1 MKIPIVFNTES
12 PNVLQRRGR
21 KVREFYDPEK
31 IEWIRNGLLDL
42 GHESEA
48 IEGDGFLADRLR
60 EFFGDALESGWPGLA
75 LNLAYGVQG
84 RVRYTH
90 VPGLLDMLGIPYS
103 GSGPLGQA
111 LCADKATSKMI
122 WQFYGLP
129 TPDFAVM
136 NSPDDPTPNFK
147 FPMVIKPKTESTSL
161 GIHKVDN
168 ENELCE
174 SVGEVVSKFKQ
185 PVLIE
190 RYLPGR
196 EVNAA
201 FVGEEPRIMLPIIE
215 VRIDKKAPDI
225 YTKDDKVDQKRKI
238 EHSRADLTDSEVR
251 RIHEISQTAI
261 DVLHCRDWA
270 RVDLRADED
279 GDYQIMEVNSM
290 PHLNP
295 ESSLFYA
302 CGEYGWELTDLL
314 DKVIE
319 STVKRYEKYGNENK

>member
-111 LCADKATSKMI
+111 LCADK
-122 WQFYGLP
+122 
-129 TPDFAVM
+129 
-136 NSPDDPTPNFK
+136 
-147 FPMVIKPKTESTSL
+147 
-161 GIHKVDN
+161 
-168 ENELCE
+168 
-174 SVGEVVSKFKQ
+174 
-185 PVLIE
+185 
-190 RYLPGR
+190 
-196 EVNAA
+196 
-201 FVGEEPRIMLPIIE
+201 
-215 VRIDKKAPDI
+215 
-225 YTKDDKVDQKRKI
+225 
-238 EHSRADLTDSEVR
+238 
-251 RIHEISQTAI
+251 
-261 DVLHCRDWA
+261 
-270 RVDLRADED
+270 
-279 GDYQIMEVNSM
+279 
-290 PHLNP
+290 
-295 ESSLFYA
+295 
-302 CGEYGWELTDLL
+302 
-314 DKVIE
+314 
-319 STVKRYEKYGNENK
+319 